1 MVTTGTGLIAPPK
14 TISGVVTDTEG
25 NILEGAHVFYNNGKE
40 NIGIVT
46 NQHGEFWL
54 DQVPATAVVKFNYQ
68 EQELAKYFTYE
79 LPKKVVLD
87 ITNQL
92 DGVYLTN
99 KKSNL
104 KWWIAGL
111 ATVLVVR
118 HISKKNKTTNTKKSN
133 KKGLGKPKKVKEVT
147 L

>member
-1 MVTTGTGLIAPPK
+1 MTGLIAPPK
-14 TISGVVTDTEG
+14 KVSGVVKDEFG
-25 NILEGAHVFYNNGKE
+25 NLLPDVHVYYNDGTE
-40 NIGIVT
+40 NIGVIT
-46 NQHGEFWL
+46 NQDGEFWL
-54 DQVPATAVVKFNYQ
+54 DQVPATAVVKFSYQ

-79 LPKKVVLD
+79 VPKTVVLD

-118 HISKKNKTTNTKKSN
+118 HITKKSS
-133 KKGLGKPKKVKEVT
+133 KSKSLGKPARKQVKEVII
-147 L
+147 